1 MNLLSTMQNSQSEMK
16 DTPLKTLRNFQFF
29 LLAAASLTF
38 LLIVMGYIVR
48 VSASANACPD
58 WPICFGQWSLPAGLA
73 ARLQVIHR
81 GLALLS
87 TIMILTS
94 AIIGWKYFRSLRSM
108 NVPLYI
114 SSGLMGVQ
122 IFVGAFSTLSNSSAI
137 LDSIHLGLA
146 LASLGLLLTA
156 TVVVFYKSA
165 YPEQTHHLSFQTP
178 FNKLAFITLLA

>member
-1 MNLLSTMQNSQSEMK
+1 MNLLSTMHNSQPEMK
-16 DTPLKTLRNFQFF
+16 DTHLETLRSFRYF
-29 LLAAASLTF
+29 LLAAASVTF

-58 WPICFGQWSLPAGLA
+58 WPTCFGQLSLPAGLA

-87 TIMILTS
+87 TIMILAS

-122 IFVGAFSTLSNSSAI
+122 IFIGAFSTFSNSSAV

-165 YPEQTHHLSFQTP
+165 YPDQIHHLSFQTP
-178 FNKLAFITLLA
+178 F